1 MDLIVLADSVTMAT
15 FKRFTNK
22 KILVPTILGVGI
34 VLSAIF
40 AVSPLAYTIAQQ
52 QQQQQIITNETEM
65 KKNSDRI
72 PQING
77 SVNVREVIRDFLK
90 VNANISFTESAETAQ
105 RQITNGTVL
114 GGHLGVTQGYLTY
127 TYLVASP
134 SDETLQKVIVDAGN
148 SQVLYTSEGFPLDS
162 FGPSMFKGF
171 DGWEGH
177 RGYFEG
183 FAGHGPLGFWSAPW
197 KAFGFGGG
205 IW

>member
-105 RQITNGTVL
+105 RQIL
-114 GGHLGVTQGYLTY
+114 MEQY
-127 TYLVASP
+127 
-134 SDETLQKVIVDAGN
+134 
-148 SQVLYTSEGFPLDS
+148 
-162 FGPSMFKGF
+162 
-171 DGWEGH
+171 
-177 RGYFEG
+177 
-183 FAGHGPLGFWSAPW
+183 
-197 KAFGFGGG
+197 
-205 IW
+205 